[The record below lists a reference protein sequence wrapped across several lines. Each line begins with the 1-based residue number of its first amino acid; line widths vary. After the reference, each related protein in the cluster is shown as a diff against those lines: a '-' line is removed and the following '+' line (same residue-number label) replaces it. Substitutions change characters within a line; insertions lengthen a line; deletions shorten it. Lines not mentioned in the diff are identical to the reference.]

1 MDAKTTQTDVIAV
14 GNQKGGVGKTTTTVN
29 LAAALGTLGKR
40 CLVIDLDSNCG
51 ATRCLGITPDSY
63 QGSYEVLLGAE
74 DPLAVALE
82 TDPDEG
88 IELPLNVKL
97 IPANRDL
104 ERAERDLAQMHR
116 MGNYRSCLREP
127 IRQIRE
133 SGEFDFVFLDTAPN
147 IQAPT
152 AAAYWAADWFI
163 LTATAELLAIQGM
176 NDAMSD
182 IREMQAGSN
191 PNLQLL
197 GVLLSCVSMRTRLG
211 AEVVGW
217 VEKAF
222 GNVGTFGDFQTRIS
236 RAIAVPEAQ
245 KVGKTI
251 IQTEPAHKVAEEYRQ
266 LAKEVL
272 KRIKERGTN
281 VTAAEHGGD
290 VDEVVVVGGI
300 TETKPTVS
308 GEEVVSNG

>member
-1 MDAKTTQTDVIAV
+1 MDATPSKAQVVAI

-40 CLVIDLDSNCG
+40 TLIIDLDSNCG
-51 ATRCLGITPDSY
+51 ATRCLGVPPDSY
-63 QGSYEVLLGAE
+63 QGAYEVLLGAE

-88 IELPLNVKL
+88 VELPTGVKL

-104 ERAERDLAQMHR
+104 ERAERDLAQKYR

-163 LTATAELLAIQGM
+163 LTATPELLAIQGM

-191 PNLQLL
+191 PRLQLL

-217 VEKAF
+217 VESAF
-222 GNVGTFGDFQTRIS
+222 GSAGSFGDFKTRIS
-236 RAIAVPEAQ
+236 RAVAVPEAQ

-251 IQTEPAHKVAEEYRQ
+251 IQTDPAHKVAEEYRQ
-266 LAKEVL
+266 LAREVL
-272 KRIKERGTN
+272 ER
-281 VTAAEHGGD
+281 VARQAA
-290 VDEVVVVGGI
+290 VGGSAV
-300 TETKPTVS
+300 ETKATSTHPVAT
-308 GEEVVSNG
+308 EEQEAVIDA

>member
-1 MDAKTTQTDVIAV
+1 MDAKTPRTHVIAV

-40 CLVIDLDSNCG
+40 SLIIDLDSNCG
-51 ATRCLGITPDSY
+51 ATRCLGVPPDSY
-63 QGSYEVLLGAE
+63 QGAYEVLLGVE
-74 DPLAVALE
+74 DPIGVALE

-88 IELPLNVKL
+88 IELPVGVQL

-104 ERAERDLAQMHR
+104 ERAERDLAQKYR
-116 MGNYRSCLREP
+116 MGNYRSCLRDP
-127 IRQIRE
+127 IRQLRA
-133 SGEFDFVFLDTAPN
+133 SGKFDFVFLDTAPN

-163 LTATAELLAIQGM
+163 LTATPELLAIQGM

-191 PNLQLL
+191 PALRLL

-217 VEKAF
+217 VEQAF
-222 GNVGTFGDFQTRIS
+222 DKMGSYGDFSTRIS
-236 RAIAVPEAQ
+236 RAVAVPEAQ
-245 KVGKTI
+245 KLGKTI

-266 LAKEVL
+266 LAREVID
-272 KRIKERGTN
+272 RVER
-281 VTAAEHGGD
+281 AALPEAPAGD
-290 VDEVVVVGGI
+290 TLAEVEI
-300 TETKPTVS
+300 ETKEQPGAVGEVS
-308 GEEVVSNG
+308 HG